1 MLEFLREKRVHI
13 NQAEDTS
20 LLLLISR
27 MRGEAS
33 GVMRCVSLFCLMIV
47 MFLPD
52 EMDGAITFTSP
63 AANPHTVTAPENAPP
78 TPIAT
83 VTATTDLNDP
93 ATGVPPTK
101 MFYTM
106 TSAPADGKFIID
118 PSTGII
124 TAAANATFDFEN
136 SALGKPTADERRYVL
151 TVTAFSGI
159 YDGTPLTLETA
170 DMVINYDITNVNEDI
185 EITNLPKCLNVY
197 ENNGPETIVA
207 VSVSDGDETPTGQ
220 RLYNFN
226 IESKEPSEYDD
237 FDIDKRA
244 PATGGPLTR
253 HESWLKTIGSLN
265 YEKQNNYNMTIS
277 AEDEFGKTITPTPVK
292 KTRSHKVEVQVI
304 DVNERPKF
312 YETSSTC
319 EVAENTPIGT
329 TVSTGI
335 YPFRAFDVDKFPGPN
350 CLGKWPESVEYFVEG
365 KFSELFRMSNVN
377 VTGAGHV
384 DGYLVVNALIDRED
398 PVNPRKGTFNLYV
411 NARDHR
417 GLRIADRDEVTVTCK
432 ITDVDDNPTICKD
445 YKFEAELQENTP
457 HDTPVLTVSCS
468 DKDDTTTNPIIYEIK
483 DVGIEKE
490 ATLADKYFHF
500 GSGGTSPIMTTK
512 ARLNLEGGTTL
523 NFTVTVRQGAAF
535 SQMSTTLS
543 VDITV
548 IGKNDHRPTMD
559 KDFYNFFVAYNEKDG
574 FAIGK
579 VSASDLD
586 QPKSS
591 ITYFLVEKAEGIQ
604 LGTVSGQLF
613 VDYTY
618 IKAKGITAEKTLEKN
633 QKYWMSARAN
643 DNDKPPYY
651 SNYVYIRVNTYV
663 KDDVMINIEV
673 AVGIGDFSDSQ
684 LAEFEQSI
692 SNICK
697 PCKGICPEKSAKG
710 VNTVVTCF
718 ALTDDRTFQKTNKE
732 QKVSFVSQ
740 DELIDYLT
748 SEKLV
753 AGNIYGFGT
762 YDIVSVT
769 KYGQGPDL
777 LPLWIVLGILGFI
790 GLLCGLAF
798 AIKACISHGLCK
810 PRPSQPKPPA
820 KQLHPESYDVDT
832 FNFNYAA
839 HDKGPM

>member
-1 MLEFLREKRVHI
+1 MC
-13 NQAEDTS
+13 
-20 LLLLISR
+20 
-27 MRGEAS
+27 GEAS

-47 MFLPD
+47 VFLPD
-52 EMDGAITFTSP
+52 GMDGTITFTSP

-118 PSTGII
+118 SSTGII
-124 TAAANATFDFEN
+124 TAVANASFDFEN
-136 SALGKPTADERRYVL
+136 AALGKPTTDESRYVL
-151 TVTAFSGI
+151 TVTAFSGV
-159 YDGTPLTLETA
+159 YTATPALETA
-170 DMVINYDITNVNEDI
+170 NMVINYDITNVNEDI

-197 ENNGPETIVA
+197 ENQGEQTIVD
-207 VSVSDGDETPTGQ
+207 VKVKDGDDTTSFDSPLPGQ
-220 RLYNFN
+220 QKYKFVDDPA
-226 IESKEPSEYDD
+226 SKEPLGNSKFTINIRTTAGTAVTRYASDL
-237 FDIDKRA
+237 RA
-244 PATGGPLTR
+244 RP
-253 HESWLKTIGSLN
+253 LN
-265 YEKQNNYNMTIS
+265 YEEQNNYNMSIY
-277 AEDEFGKTITPTPVK
+277 AEDLFGATIPPNIADPK
-292 KTRSHKVEVQVI
+292 LKTRMHKVEVQVI
-304 DVNERPKF
+304 DINERPRF
-312 YETSSTC
+312 YETTSTC

-417 GLRIADRDEVTVTCK
+417 GLRIANGGDVTVTCK

-468 DKDDTTTNPIIYEIK
+468 DKDDTTTNPITYEIK

-490 ATLADKYFHF
+490 ATLADQYFHF
-500 GSGGTSPIMTTK
+500 GSSGSNPIMTTK
-512 ARLNLEGGTTL
+512 KTLNLEGGTTL

-543 VDITV
+543 VDIAV

-574 FAIGK
+574 FVIGK

-604 LGTVSGQLF
+604 LGTASGKLY
-613 VDYTY
+613 VDYTN
-618 IKAKGITAEKTLEKN
+618 IKAKSIIAEKTLGTN

-684 LAEFEQSI
+684 LVEFEQSI

-810 PRPSQPKPPA
+810 SKPSQPKPPK

-839 HDKGPM
+839 HDKGPI